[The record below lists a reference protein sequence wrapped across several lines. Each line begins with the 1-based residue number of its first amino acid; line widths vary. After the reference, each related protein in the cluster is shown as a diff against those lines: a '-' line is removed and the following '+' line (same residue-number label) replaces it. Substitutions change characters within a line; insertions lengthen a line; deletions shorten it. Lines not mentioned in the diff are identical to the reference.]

1 MERLQSTRK
10 ATCTSSL
17 RWWVLCEGGLFLL
30 LTLSVSLFL
39 LLLSVFMVKL
49 LLYLKDIRMRKGKKV
64 RMKRRKLAT
73 DPEVA
78 FFMMAERRKVKKMME
93 TP

>member
-1 MERLQSTRK
+1 MS
-10 ATCTSSL
+10 
-17 RWWVLCEGGLFLL
+17 

-39 LLLSVFMVKL
+39 LLLSLSLSVFMVKL